1 VGEADVPGAL
11 GRLLAPLG
19 GVDVALIAYGSLT
32 DQARAETDPAYAQ
45 AEWATNF
52 TSAGAWSLA
61 IAQRMAEQ
69 KAGTLLVLGSVA
81 GDRGRQSNHVYGAAK
96 AGLGVLVQGLAH
108 RLAPTGARAVLVKPG
123 FIDTPMTEHLPKG
136 GPLWAKP
143 EAIAKVIA
151 RAAQSGGPVVYA
163 PWFWRLIL
171 LIIRLVP
178 APIFHRTRL

>member
-1 VGEADVPGAL
+1 
-11 GRLLAPLG
+11 
-19 GVDVALIAYGSLT
+19 
-32 DQARAETDPAYAQ
+32 
-45 AEWATNF
+45 
-52 TSAGAWSLA
+52 
-61 IAQRMAEQ
+61 
-69 KAGTLLVLGSVA
+69 
-81 GDRGRQSNHVYGAAK
+81 
-96 AGLGVLVQGLAH
+96 
-108 RLAPTGARAVLVKPG
+108 
-123 FIDTPMTEHLPKG
+123 MTEHLPKG